1 MKTSQN
7 PYLVVDAGN
16 TNIKTCTISDDEISV
31 VEIFNELEEVLIRVR
46 NQDLILISVVNP
58 LVKEKLQNVCKTLYE
73 IKYNVKMPFSSAY
86 NSMNTVGVDRL
97 CNVSGML
104 KYAKNKNA
112 LAIDIGTC
120 VKFDFLTADAVYKG
134 GSISPGIQLRY
145 KSLNDYTNNLP
156 LLEQVNHSSLIGND
170 TNNSI
175 ISGVLNGMNAEIRG
189 MISRYE
195 AEYGPLDIYLTG
207 GDALYFDIP
216 QKNNI
221 FAVKN
226 LTILGAV
233 EIYKL
238 NAL

>member
-112 LAIDIGTC
+112 LSIDIGTC
-120 VKFDFLTADAVYKG
+120 IKFDFLTADAVYKG

-156 LLEQVNHSSLIGND
+156 LINQVNHTSLIGND

-175 ISGVLNGMNAEIRG
+175 ISGVLNGMNAEISG

-195 AEYGPLDIYLTG
+195 DEYGPVDIYLTG

-221 FAVKN
+221 FAIKN

-233 EIYKL
+233 EIYKFY
-238 NAL
+238 AQ

>member
-16 TNIKTCTISDDEISV
+16 TNIKICEVINDEISAI
-31 VEIFNELEEVLIRVR
+31 EIFNELEEVLIRVK
-46 NQDLILISVVNP
+46 NQHLILISVVSP
-58 LVKEKLQNVCKTLYE
+58 IVKKKLQNACQTLFE
-73 IKYNVKMPFSSAY
+73 ITYNVKMPFSSAY
-86 NSMNTVGVDRL
+86 ESMNTVGVDRL

-104 KYAKNKNA
+104 KYAKNKSV
-112 LAIDIGTC
+112 LSIDIGTC
-120 VKFDFLTADAVYKG
+120 IKFDFLTADAVYKG

-145 KSLNDYTNNLP
+145 RSLNDYTNNLP
-156 LLEQVNHSSLIGND
+156 LLKQVNHTPLIGND

-175 ISGVLNGMNAEIRG
+175 ASGVLNGMNSEITG

-195 AEYGPLDIYLTG
+195 AEYGPLNIYLTG
-207 GDALYFDIP
+207 GDALHFDIA

-233 EIYKL
+233 EIYKI

>member
-1 MKTSQN
+1 MKMSQN

-16 TNIKTCTISDDEISV
+16 TNIKICEVFGDEISDF
-31 VEIFNELEEVLIRVR
+31 ETFNDLDKVLVRVK
-46 NQDLILISVVNP
+46 NLNIILISVVNP
-58 LVKEKLQNVCKTLYE
+58 IVKEKIQEVCKSLFE
-73 IKYNVKMPFSSAY
+73 IKNNIKMPFPSSY
-86 NSMNTVGVDRL
+86 QSMDTVGVDRL

-112 LAIDIGTC
+112 LSIDIGTC
-120 VKFDFLTADAVYKG
+120 IKFDFLTADAVYKG

-156 LLEQVNHSSLIGND
+156 LINQVNHTSLIGND

-175 ISGVLNGMNAEIRG
+175 ISGVLNGMNAEISG

-195 AEYGPLDIYLTG
+195 DEYGPVDIYLTG

-221 FAVKN
+221 FAIKN

-233 EIYKL
+233 EIYKFY
-238 NAL
+238 AQ

>member
-120 VKFDFLTADAVYKG
+120 IKFDFLTADAVYKG

-175 ISGVLNGMNAEIRG
+175 ISGVLNGMNAEITG

>member
-16 TNIKTCTISDDEISV
+16 SNIKICEVFNDEISA
-31 VEIFNELEEVLIRVR
+31 VEIFNELEEVLIRIR
-46 NQDLILISVVNP
+46 NKHLILISVVNSI
-58 LVKEKLQNVCKTLYE
+58 VKQKIQTACKTLFE
-73 IKYNVKMPFSSAY
+73 IKYNDKMPFSSAY
-86 NSMNTVGVDRL
+86 ESMNTVGVDRL

-104 KYAKNKNA
+104 KYAKNKSA
-112 LAIDIGTC
+112 LSIDIGTC
-120 VKFDFLTADAVYKG
+120 IKFDFLTADAVYKG
-134 GSISPGIQLRY
+134 GSISPGIHLRY

-156 LLEQVNHSSLIGND
+156 LLEQVNHTALIGND

-175 ISGVLNGMNAEIRG
+175 VSGVLNGMNTEITG

-195 AEYGPLDIYLTG
+195 AEYGPLNIYLTG

-221 FAVKN
+221 FAHKN

-233 EIYKL
+233 EIYKI

>member
-120 VKFDFLTADAVYKG
+120 IKFDFLTADAVYKG

>member
-120 VKFDFLTADAVYKG
+120 IKFDFLTADAVYKG

-175 ISGVLNGMNAEIRG
+175 ISGVLNGMNAEITG

-233 EIYKL
+233 EIYKI